1 MIWAH
6 IHPKAVRSFQL
17 LEEDLCRGFLT
28 GETPTWF
35 RPFEG
40 YRAPERQLEML
51 TNKTS
56 KALPFQSA
64 HQYGLAVD
72 YVGFIG
78 GKQTGHTR
86 IAAPTVGGRW
96 SWDASL
102 DWDYLDAAARRQGLD
117 RSITW
122 DRPHVEHP
130 LWNRIRP
137 YVV

>member
-1 MIWAH
+1 MIWGH

-17 LEEDLCRGFLT
+17 LEEDLLRGFLC
-28 GETPTWF
+28 GETKTWF

-51 TNKTS
+51 RNKTS

-72 YVGFIG
+72 YVGFRAE
-78 GKQTGHTR
+78 KPARLQMPTGSG
-86 IAAPTVGGRW
+86 IW
-96 SWDASL
+96 SWDIAQ
-102 DWDYLDAAARRQGLD
+102 DWDYLDKAATRQGLE
-117 RSITW
+117 RSISW
-122 DRPHVEHP
+122 DRPHIEHP
-130 LWNRIRP
+130 LWNRIRG

>member
-17 LEEDLCRGFLT
+17 LEEDLCRGFLC
-28 GETPTWF
+28 GETTTWF

-40 YRAPERQLEML
+40 YRAPDRQLDML
-51 TNKTS
+51 QNKTS

-72 YVGFIG
+72 FVGFVT
-78 GKQTGHTR
+78 KSAPR
-86 IAAPTVGGRW
+86 IAMPTGTGRW

-102 DWDYLDAAARRQGLD
+102 DWDYLDRAAARQGLD

-130 LWNRIRP
+130 LWHRIRG

>member
-1 MIWAH
+1 MIWEH
-6 IHPKAVRSFQL
+6 IHPKARRSFQL
-17 LEEDLCRGFLT
+17 LEEDLLRGFLV

-40 YRAPERQLEML
+40 YRAPSRQLDML
-51 TNKTS
+51 NNKTS

-72 YVGFIG
+72 YVGFVAKG
-78 GKQTGHTR
+78 GTVR
-86 IAAPTVGGRW
+86 IAMPTGTGRW
-96 SWDASL
+96 TWDASL
-102 DWDYLDAAARRQGLD
+102 DWHYLDVAAGRQGLD
-117 RSITW
+117 RSISW

-130 LWNRIRP
+130 LWHRIRG